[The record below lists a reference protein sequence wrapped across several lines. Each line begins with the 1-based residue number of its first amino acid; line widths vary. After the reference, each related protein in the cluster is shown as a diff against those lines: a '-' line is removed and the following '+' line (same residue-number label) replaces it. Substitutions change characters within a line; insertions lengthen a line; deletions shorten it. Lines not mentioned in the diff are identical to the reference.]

1 MSNKKEEVANLLVAA
16 AFDASLRKL
25 NAQLASRDIVITS
38 KTITTVIQIS
48 MEIVEATE
56 LKGEEQKKLVEKL
69 VTKSVKDAPITEE
82 KRKLLLSMIDEGI
95 LDGDVVIID
104 NKVEVKNGD
113 IVVALIDK
121 EQATLKKLRKR
132 GDSIALEPANKNYK
146 IQIYGPD
153 RVTIQGRLKT
163 LIREY

>member
-1 MSNKKEEVANLLVAA
+1 MSDKKEEVGKLLIAA

-25 NAQLASRDIVITS
+25 NAELASRDIVITS

-48 MEIVEATE
+48 MEIVEASS

-95 LDGDVVIID
+95 VGDVID
-104 NKVEVKNGD
+104 LVVSATKGELDINAAEKAAVSCCLGLLKNRQRQTNNK
-113 IVVALIDK
+113 I
-121 EQATLKKLRKR
+121 
-132 GDSIALEPANKNYK
+132 
-146 IQIYGPD
+146 
-153 RVTIQGRLKT
+153 
-163 LIREY
+163 

>member
-1 MSNKKEEVANLLVAA
+1 MSDKKEEVGNLLVAA

-25 NAQLASRDIVITS
+25 NAELASRDIVITS

-48 MEIVEATE
+48 MEIVEATS

-95 LDGDVVIID
+95 VGDAIDLVVSATKGELDVNAVEKVAVGCCLSVLKSRQRTGN
-104 NKVEVKNGD
+104 NK
-113 IVVALIDK
+113 I
-121 EQATLKKLRKR
+121 
-132 GDSIALEPANKNYK
+132 
-146 IQIYGPD
+146 
-153 RVTIQGRLKT
+153 
-163 LIREY
+163 